1 MLVRPVAPPRNPSV
15 EETAYIP
22 DLDIEMPAAPAPL
35 PTAKIGPARPH
46 VPAPA
51 VNHEAAPEELPETPQ
66 IVPQLSARESN
77 ALRAET
83 EESLRDAERN
93 VAAALRKRLN
103 PTQSD
108 LASKVKGFIA
118 DAREASR
125 AGDWLRARDLAKKAQ
140 VLSQELANST

>member
-1 MLVRPVAPPRNPSV
+1 MLVRPIAPQKNPSV
-15 EETAYIP
+15 EEVSDIP
-22 DLDIEMPAAPAPL
+22 DLNLEMPAAPAPL
-35 PTAKIGPARPH
+35 AAPKIGPARPH
-46 VPAPA
+46 IPAPA
-51 VNHEAAPEELPETPQ
+51 VSHEAAPEELPETPQ
-66 IVPQLSARESN
+66 IVPELSARESN

-83 EESLRDAERN
+83 EQSLRDAERN
-93 VAAALRKRLN
+93 ITAALRKRLN